1 MGAFFVS
8 ASLSSSPYLGAAS
21 CAVLVLPALGYLAS
35 SALFHELVTQTLSN
49 FRSTTLKRRKE
60 DKQMEDYLEERLEEK
75 QLMECLEEW
84 LEEDGWVDDG
94 EEL

>member
-8 ASLSSSPYLGAAS
+8 ASLSSDPYLSAEP
-21 CAVLVLPALGYLAS
+21 CAVFALPVLGYLTS
-35 SALFHELVTQTLSN
+35 SVSFHELVTQALSN

-60 DKQMEDYLEERLEEK
+60 DKPMEDYLEERLEEK

>member
-1 MGAFFVS
+1 MHHAPCSTPHLHPSWS
-8 ASLSSSPYLGAAS
+8 ASFDLSVLRDACSAS
-21 CAVLVLPALGYLAS
+21 CN
-35 SALFHELVTQTLSN
+35 ELVTQTLSN
-49 FRSTTLKRRKE
+49 FRSTTLKTTKE

-84 LEEDGWVDDG
+84 LEEDSWVDDG

>member
-1 MGAFFVS
+1 
-8 ASLSSSPYLGAAS
+8 
-21 CAVLVLPALGYLAS
+21 
-35 SALFHELVTQTLSN
+35 LSN
-49 FRSTTLKRRKE
+49 FRPTTLKKIKE

-84 LEEDGWVDDG
+84 QEEDSWVDDG